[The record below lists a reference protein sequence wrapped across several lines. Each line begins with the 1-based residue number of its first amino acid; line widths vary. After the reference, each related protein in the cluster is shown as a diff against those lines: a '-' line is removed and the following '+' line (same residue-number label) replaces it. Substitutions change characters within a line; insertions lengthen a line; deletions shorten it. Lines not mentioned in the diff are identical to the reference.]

1 MLLNLGLKKCDILI
15 LTVGKDDYLK
25 AKLHRLRITKEN
37 DKLSYEVRYDMLHK
51 RVYIE
56 RWDNRYF
63 LIPIPQGEINKK
75 YGLVQNPGWE

>member
-1 MLLNLGLKKCDILI
+1 
-15 LTVGKDDYLK
+15 
-25 AKLHRLRITKEN
+25 
-37 DKLSYEVRYDMLHK
+37 MLHK